1 MRSEQD
7 DVLACLLQGTSVD
20 EAALAGVDVDRL
32 TRRAEYHGIV
42 PLVAH
47 RLSGSTGAARA
58 LREGLKEPA
67 RRMLAADLVR
77 EPEIQA
83 VLAELIRAGV
93 VQLVMKGCQLAYSCY
108 ERPDLRPRLDT
119 DLLIPA
125 SARDRAAAVLADLG
139 YVAAGQVDGH
149 LLNYQVTYIKW
160 RDGLKQ
166 HVVDVHWRV
175 ANPQVFAGLMSYDEL
190 MREAVDIPA
199 LGRGVKGLPPA
210 AALLLACVHR
220 VAHHFDSDRLIWLYD
235 IHLLAS
241 GMTTSDWDRFLDL
254 AWQRKVAA
262 VCTRSLDL
270 TARYLGTA
278 VPASVW
284 NDRRL
289 QAAGEPEASAGFL
302 GAGRRQVDIMADDLQ
317 ALPRWRDR
325 VQLIRQHLF
334 PSRQYM
340 REVYALSPRTPLPL
354 LYATRVVRGARR
366 WFERSP
372 INDDASGLR

>member
-1 MRSEQD
+1 MRADLDE
-7 DVLACLLQGTSVD
+7 VLACLLQGTAVD
-20 EAALAGVDVDRL
+20 DAAVAAIDVDRL
-32 TRRAEYHGIV
+32 ARRADYHGIV
-42 PLVAH
+42 PLLAH
-47 RLSGSTGAARA
+47 RLRGSSSAARA
-58 LREGLKEPA
+58 LGDVLKEPA

-77 EPEIQA
+77 EPEIHA
-83 VLAELIRAGV
+83 VLAALMQAGIV
-93 VQLVMKGCQLAYSCY
+93 PLVMKGCQVAYNCY
-108 ERPDLRPRLDT
+108 ERSDLRPRLDT

-125 SARDRAAAVLADLG
+125 TARERASAVLAGLG
-139 YVAAGQVDGH
+139 YEAAGQVDGD

-166 HVVDVHWRV
+166 HIVDIHWRV

-190 MREAVDIPA
+190 MHDAVDIPG
-199 LGRGVKGLPPA
+199 LGPGVKGLSSP

-220 VAHHFDSDRLIWLYD
+220 VAHHFDSNRLIWLYD
-235 IHLLAS
+235 IHLLAT
-241 GMTTSDWDRFLDL
+241 GMTAHEWDTFLDL
-254 AWQRKVAA
+254 AQDRKVAA
-262 VCTRSLDL
+262 VCAHSLDL
-270 TARYLGTA
+270 TARALATA
-278 VPASVW
+278 IPATIR

-289 QAAGEPEASAGFL
+289 HAAAAWEASAAFL
-302 GAGRRQVDIMADDLQ
+302 GSGRRQVDVVADDFQ
-317 ALPRWRDR
+317 ALTKWRDR
-325 VQLIRQHLF
+325 MQLIRQHLF